1 MMKKKTRATDRSS
14 IGACLASWGLASVVL
29 LSSASG
35 WGQTPPPGAD
45 RPRDP
50 VTNRW
55 ILDPNDKVVPTFN
68 NVRLTDT
75 IEFIME
81 TTGKAVI
88 PSGNVQSQTVTIMT
102 NQSMS
107 REDALNLLFIAL
119 LDKNVGVIETADYIK
134 LELTTQIGTKDCP
147 VIGPDVSVLGRKDDA
162 IIINKIF
169 ALRHTNASSV
179 ATVLDTF
186 VPDDWGKVEVEADKN
201 TIVVLCTVGTAKKL
215 ELMLKDIDSPKPR
228 EVRVFFLKYADATA
242 LGNRILNFFAS
253 DIGAA
258 SQASRANV
266 PGGGRPTDPRF
277 PGGNPQQP
285 GRTGGDSQTGGQ
297 YPLRV
302 EPDNPSN
309 SITVVADP
317 EKMRE
322 IEQMVKAWDIDPLP
336 RGPIIKRYRIRY
348 RDVLTVQN
356 ILNRWTGQSTGATGG
371 QARPAVTQGGQPG
384 AAASGST
391 AIERLSSLY
400 DIQADTG
407 QGEIIAIAKTS
418 VSFELLDV
426 IIEVLDQPGEADAPL
441 YIDLK
446 HADAQEVAL
455 EINAAFAERGI
466 RIDLP
471 SRATGLTP
479 FDTSSTIDTSTGTG
493 TGTGGGAGGNQQQ
506 NQPTT
511 LPWTQARPDP
521 NVAPESPL
529 IGKVRVMPILRQNA
543 VLVIGPPHYKDKI
556 AEIISQLDRPGRQV
570 LITAVIAEVQLDD
583 SLSLGIK
590 VGPNG
595 SVLGPNQQNQLRGSA
610 SITGSRDDF
619 LSKLFQTSV
628 LDVDVDIA
636 AVINALSSVSN
647 LRVLSQPR
655 VFTHDNEQANFFDG
669 QTIQFIESA
678 ITDIQSGNLN
688 QTFEDKQV
696 GIAMSARPR
705 ITSNRDV
712 DLLVSLELSSLSPS
726 TTAQG
731 GLIVDRRRTET
742 RVILQDR
749 QTVVLSGILRE
760 TESDVKR
767 KVPLLGDIP
776 LFGALFTS
784 LDKTKTRS
792 ELIAFITPI
801 VVDNPSDS
809 DAVLDP
815 MRQRGEEMKR
825 PLDQQLKQPGSPE
838 SVWNQPTSGRA
849 ATEEPHSG
857 AADGNR

>member
-1 MMKKKTRATDRSS
+1 MMKKKIRVTDRTAF
-14 IGACLASWGLASVVL
+14 GPRLVSWGLASVML
-29 LSSASG
+29 IASATA
-35 WGQTPPPGAD
+35 WGQTPPAPD

-88 PSGNVQSQTVTIMT
+88 PSQNVQTSTVTIMT

-162 IIINKIF
+162 TIINKIF

-215 ELMLKDIDSPKPR
+215 ELMLKEIDSPKPR
-228 EVRVFFLKYADATA
+228 ETKVFFLKYADATA
-242 LGNRILNFFAS
+242 LSNRILNFFAS

-258 SQASRANV
+258 SQSSRTNV
-266 PGGGRPTDPRF
+266 PGGGRPVDPRF
-277 PGGNPQQP
+277 PQGGPAQA
-285 GRTGGDSQTGGQ
+285 GRGATDSQTGGQ
-297 YPLRV
+297 FPLRV

-322 IEQMVKAWDIDPLP
+322 IESMVKAWDIDPLP
-336 RGPIIKRYRIRY
+336 RGPIIKRYRIRF
-348 RDVLTVQN
+348 RDVLVVQN
-356 ILNRWTGQSTGATGG
+356 ILNRWTGQTGTGGAG
-371 QARPAVTQGGQPG
+371 QARPAVVQGGQQPTG
-384 AAASGST
+384 GTGTS

-407 QGEIIAIAKTS
+407 SGEIIAIAKTS
-418 VSFELLDV
+418 VSFELLDA
-426 IIEVLDQPGEADAPL
+426 IIEVLDQPGEADVPL

-455 EINAAFAERGI
+455 EINAVFAERGI
-466 RIDLP
+466 RVDLP

-479 FDTSSTIDTSTGTG
+479 FDTSSSIDSSTGTG
-493 TGTGGGAGGNQQQ
+493 TGGTGTGANQQQ
-506 NQPTT
+506 NQTVQM
-511 LPWTQARPDP
+511 PWMGARPDP

-543 VLVIGPPHYKDKI
+543 VLVLGPPHFKDKI
-556 AEIISQLDRPGRQV
+556 AEIIAQLDRPGRQV

-595 SVLGPNQQNQLRGSA
+595 AVLGPNQQNQLRGSA

-669 QTIQFIESA
+669 QTIQFIDSA

-688 QTFEDKQV
+688 QSFEDRQV
-696 GIAMSARPR
+696 GIALSARPR

-712 DLLVSLELSSLSPS
+712 DLLVSLELSSLSPN

-742 RVILQDR
+742 RVILRDQ

-776 LFGALFTS
+776 LVGALFTS

-825 PLDQQLKQPGSPE
+825 PLDEQLKNPGSAD
-838 SVWNQPTSGRA
+838 SIWNQPPALRRPTTGDE
-849 ATEEPHSG
+849 ATG
-857 AADGNR
+857 AGGGNG